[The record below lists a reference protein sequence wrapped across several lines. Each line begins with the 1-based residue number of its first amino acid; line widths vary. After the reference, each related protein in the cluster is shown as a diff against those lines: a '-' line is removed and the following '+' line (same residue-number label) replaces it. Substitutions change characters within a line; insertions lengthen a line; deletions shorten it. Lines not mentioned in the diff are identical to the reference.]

1 MQITQ
6 LRRDNRL
13 AAFIKGIV
21 HEKGVLGFIF
31 VAIVGVLLF
40 NLYSLSSFPPVFI
53 DESWYANVA
62 WNWLT
67 EGVNVDSIHALARQN
82 VPWPY
87 LGILPWLISFAVAGL
102 GLVQARTVAWVF
114 GLILIVGT
122 FLVGRRSFGRIV
134 GALAALLVVI
144 NPAYLQASHYAR
156 PDIMLAAFGMFSY
169 FLLISGFEN
178 ERRWSHFFAG
188 LLIGLS
194 IDIHLNALIFILG
207 FFILYLYQYKKG
219 IFRSSGFWFFVLGG
233 LLSLIYYASVHILPD
248 ASEFLNFY
256 RYSLGSE
263 HQMPVSSLNPMVL
276 LRSFREEI
284 GRYHFLEN
292 NLIFA
297 LLGACV
303 AYLAWRRKPADQHI
317 LIFTGAAFMGFALFA
332 GNKHD
337 IYAILLLPF
346 FLLII
351 AEGLVS
357 LVKAGAGH
365 TPTRAFSIALILLY
379 LVIGLLS
386 IARPILESRGY
397 DYYAVTDRIQRV
409 VPNGSII
416 MGLPNWWLGL
426 VDYDYRSVM
435 GLTYLH
441 RLEGASLEEGF
452 ETLKPNYL
460 IFDPG
465 LNWLLVEEG
474 YFLSEG
480 FEVYKLPR
488 AEFKNILT
496 ERAEMVD
503 QFTDSWH
510 GYFEIY
516 KINWGN

>member
-194 IDIHLNALIFILG
+194 IDIHLNAISIQEGHFPQLRILVFRFGRFIELD
-207 FFILYLYQYKKG
+207 ILC
-219 IFRSSGFWFFVLGG
+219 
-233 LLSLIYYASVHILPD
+233 
-248 ASEFLNFY
+248 
-256 RYSLGSE
+256 
-263 HQMPVSSLNPMVL
+263 
-276 LRSFREEI
+276 LRP
-284 GRYHFLEN
+284 Y
-292 NLIFA
+292 
-297 LLGACV
+297 
-303 AYLAWRRKPADQHI
+303 
-317 LIFTGAAFMGFALFA
+317 
-332 GNKHD
+332 
-337 IYAILLLPF
+337 
-346 FLLII
+346 
-351 AEGLVS
+351 
-357 LVKAGAGH
+357 
-365 TPTRAFSIALILLY
+365 
-379 LVIGLLS
+379 
-386 IARPILESRGY
+386 IARCE
-397 DYYAVTDRIQRV
+397 
-409 VPNGSII
+409 
-416 MGLPNWWLGL
+416 
-426 VDYDYRSVM
+426 
-435 GLTYLH
+435 
-441 RLEGASLEEGF
+441 
-452 ETLKPNYL
+452 
-460 IFDPG
+460 
-465 LNWLLVEEG
+465 
-474 YFLSEG
+474 
-480 FEVYKLPR
+480 
-488 AEFKNILT
+488 
-496 ERAEMVD
+496 
-503 QFTDSWH
+503 
-510 GYFEIY
+510 
-516 KINWGN
+516 